1 MSTIINPTNINIYG
15 INYFIN
21 KFDNEKSV
29 DLINLEVLKET
40 FKVDYYYDSEENE
53 VVTTSLPAFTKLSY
67 NSKESIGDS
76 KLITNYNRPPLGPIE
91 NFCYCSFCNNLSPF
105 YHQEDCQNPENKS
118 LFLTIEGFYY
128 YVIQNPNYSGELESI
143 KEKWVNNELKQE
155 DLNKILL
162 IPNTVK
168 TNKDSKK
175 IKLDNT
181 FTNIQYYD
189 IIKIRGPSKL
199 AYTTATEKF
208 SNTIILSYEYANF
221 ESGNL
226 GNSEESE
233 TEKSKKV
240 SKTSIRISKN
250 GLINLIN
257 VPANEE
263 QQLILFTEITNR
275 IDVESVNMDTFNELA
290 SEYLET
296 DSELEKYE
304 IIKDISYI
312 HSLNSQFNL
321 WPIKNKYVLNFEKLS
336 NLISP
341 YDSSGRLITSDY
353 TEIIEQ
359 NGLQI
364 IKLKYGSSTL
374 KIINWEYS
382 IGKETRIQTT
392 TREEIKCIILPVP
405 GIKISLLLHKY
416 GTFQLSMSYCNTKDI
431 RNNICSQYVSPS
443 EIDLNKKYFEEVK
456 NIFSGI
462 ISENVDSVVSLNLSF
477 SEEDSK
483 QAKNTVSGNAPPKKP
498 GTTTEVCRSKDPRPG
513 FPSLR
518 PIPYSFKG
526 KCAETRQ
533 VMDPRG
539 VLGSD
544 GLYYPCCSA
553 KTSVTETEIKKYLIN
568 GFPRNEYEAE
578 EFGVNQYNDDKSG
591 ILVPG
596 STNIG
601 AITKALIRGQYRPI
615 EIIGYPGK
623 GKAPVKPKKFIVKI
637 LETEELVTI
646 DRENLLRDSRY
657 FPGLKSFNKNQLIKC
672 INNSLLTG
680 TSDSDST
687 IKLVNVE
694 NLSEIRELIGNLSIG
709 NLNNI
714 NNNSLNYLDFDIFT
728 EIKFYVASVP
738 SVPNNSEN
746 YYLYIN
752 GSNTYLVNNY
762 GSKINFELEQQITDK
777 IVFNGFYSKELNKYY
792 IFDILYYDK
801 YSIKNSINNSIT
813 FSEKIELFDELE
825 ANIINFENNM
835 EILEF
840 KENIIKSSA
849 EFIIEESDISLIFIP
864 EKMTHSYKVWSE
876 IENEKNEKNK
886 KVILQIIKRNKNYY
900 SLGFDNKLLSNLPIG
915 DITFSNI
922 FIPKKFIEENMLKLG
937 DYIEFEFDFNLQT
950 EEISTRILNPI
961 AKKDKPKY
969 DYSFVVNRILEI
981 LNPIRPSF
989 FLNNRLET
997 DYVWYLPED
1006 SILKYIDDKLP
1017 LIKI

>member
-1 MSTIINPTNINIYG
+1 MSTIVDPTSINIYG

-21 KFDNEKSV
+21 KFDNEKSA

-53 VVTTSLPAFTKLSY
+53 VVTTSIPAFTKLSY

-91 NFCYCSFCNNLSPF
+91 NFCYCSFCNNNSPF

-128 YVIQNPNYSGELESI
+128 YIIQNPKYSGELETI
-143 KEKWVNNELKQE
+143 KEKWIKNELKQE

-189 IIKIRGPSKL
+189 IVKIRGPSKL

-208 SNTIILSYEYANF
+208 SNTIILSYEYTNTS
-221 ESGNL
+221 EL
-226 GNSEESE
+226 GNYDDLEESE
-233 TEKSKKV
+233 KSNKV

-257 VPANEE
+257 LPANEE
-263 QQLILFTEITNR
+263 QQRILFTELTNR
-275 IDVESVNMDTFNELA
+275 IDPESINMDIFNELA
-290 SEYLET
+290 SEYIET
-296 DSELEKYE
+296 ESKLEKYE
-304 IIKDISYI
+304 IIKDISYA

-321 WPIKNKYVLNFEKLS
+321 WPIKNKYILNFEKLS
-336 NLISP
+336 NLVSP

-353 TEIIEQ
+353 TEIIDQ

-364 IKLKYGSSTL
+364 IKLKYGDSTI

-416 GTFQLSMSYCNTKDI
+416 GTFQLSMSYCNAKDI
-431 RNNICSQYVSPS
+431 RNNVCSQYVNPS
-443 EIDLNKKYFEEVK
+443 EIDLDKKYFEQIK
-456 NIFSGI
+456 KIFSGI

-526 KCAETRQ
+526 RCAETRQ
-533 VMDPRG
+533 IMDPRG

-553 KTSVTETEIKKYLIN
+553 KTSVTENEIKKYLIN

-601 AITKALIRGQYRPI
+601 AITKALIKGKYRPI
-615 EIIGYPGK
+615 QIIGYPEK

-637 LETEELVTI
+637 LETGELVTI
-646 DRENLLRDSRY
+646 DRINLLRDSRY

-672 INNSLLTG
+672 INNSLLASA
-680 TSDSDST
+680 SDSDST
-687 IKLVNVE
+687 IKLVNME
-694 NLSEIRELIGNLSIG
+694 NLNEIKDLIG
-709 NLNNI
+709 NLNN

-728 EIKFYVASVP
+728 EIKFFVASIP
-738 SVPNNSEN
+738 SVKNNTEN

-801 YSIKNSINNSIT
+801 YSINNSIT

-825 ANIINFENNM
+825 SNIINFENNI

-864 EKMTHSYKVWSE
+864 EKMTISYKVWSE
-876 IENEKNEKNK
+876 NENEINK

-900 SLGFDNKLLSNLPIG
+900 SLGFDNKLLTNLTIG
-915 DITFSNI
+915 DITFNNI
-922 FIPKKFIEENMLKLG
+922 FIPKKFIEENLIKLG

-950 EEISTRILNPI
+950 GEISTRILNPI
-961 AKKDKPKY
+961 SKKEKPTY
-969 DYSFVVNRILEI
+969 NYSFAVNKILEI
-981 LNPIRPSF
+981 LNPIKPSF
-989 FLNNRLET
+989 FLNNRLGT
-997 DYVWYLPED
+997 DYVWYLPD
-1006 SILKYIDDKLP
+1006 SSVLKFVDDKLP
-1017 LIKI
+1017 LIKV

>member
-1 MSTIINPTNINIYG
+1 MSTIINSTNINIYG

-21 KFDNEKSV
+21 KFDNENSA

-40 FKVDYYYDSEENE
+40 FEIDYKYDPGENE
-53 VVTTSLPAFTKLSY
+53 VVTSSLPSFTKLSY
-67 NSKESIGDS
+67 NSKESVGNS
-76 KLITNYNRPPLGPIE
+76 KLVTNYNRPPLGPIE
-91 NFCYCSFCNNLSPF
+91 NFCYCSFCNNLNPL
-105 YHQEDCQNPENKS
+105 YHQEDCQNPDNKS
-118 LFLTIEGFYY
+118 LFLTIEGLYY
-128 YVIQNPNYSGELESI
+128 YVIQNPNYTGELENI
-143 KEKWVNNELKQE
+143 KDKWVTNKLSQA

-168 TNKDSKK
+168 TNSESKK

-189 IIKIRGPSKL
+189 IVKIRGPSKL

-208 SNTIILSYEYANF
+208 SNTIILSYEYTVQSDN
-221 ESGNL
+221 ED
-226 GNSEESE
+226 EQ
-233 TEKSKKV
+233 KI

-257 VPANEE
+257 LPADEE
-263 QQLILFTEITNR
+263 KQKILFSEIVKR
-275 IDVESVNMDTFNELA
+275 IDPESVNIDLFNDIA
-290 SEYLET
+290 SEYF
-296 DSELEKYE
+296 DPPRELNSYE
-304 IIKDISYI
+304 LIKDISYI

-321 WPIKNKYVLNFEKLS
+321 WPIKNKYVLNFQKLS

-341 YDSSGRLITSDY
+341 YNSSGRLINGDY
-353 TEIIEQ
+353 TEVIEQ

-364 IKLKYGSSTL
+364 IKLKYGAASI

-382 IGKETRIQTT
+382 LGKETRIQTT
-392 TREEIKCIILPVP
+392 TREEIKCVILPIP

-416 GTFQLSMSYCNTKDI
+416 GTFQMSMSYCNAKDI
-431 RNNICSQYVSPS
+431 RNNVCSQYVNPN
-443 EIDLNKKYFEEVK
+443 EIDLSKKYLEEVK
-456 NIFSGI
+456 KIFSGI
-462 ISENVDSVVSLNLSF
+462 ISENVDSIVSLNLSF

-526 KCAETRQ
+526 NCAESRQ
-533 VMDPRG
+533 IMDPKG
-539 VLGSD
+539 VIGND

-553 KTSVTETEIKKYLIN
+553 KTSVTGNEMKKYLID

-601 AITKALIRGQYRPI
+601 AITKALINGDYKSI

-623 GKAPVKPKKFIVKI
+623 GKAPVKPKKFIVKN
-637 LETEELVTI
+637 LETSELITI
-646 DRENLLRDSRY
+646 NRENLLRDSRY
-657 FPGLKSFNKNQLIKC
+657 FPGLKSFNKNQLIQC

-680 TSDSDST
+680 ESKSNT
-687 IKLVNVE
+687 ITLVNVE
-694 NLSEIRELIGNLSIG
+694 SLREINELIET
-709 NLNNI
+709 LNKND
-714 NNNSLNYLDFDIFT
+714 NNSLNYLGFDIFY
-728 EIKFYVASVP
+728 EILFYVASIP
-738 SVPNNSEN
+738 SIPKNCEN
-746 YYLYIN
+746 YYFYIN
-752 GSNTYLVNNY
+752 GSNSYLINNY
-762 GSKINFELEQQITDK
+762 GSKIKFELEQQITDK
-777 IVFNGFYSKELNKYY
+777 IVFNGFYNKELNKYY

-801 YSIKNSINNSIT
+801 YSISNNIT
-813 FSEKIELFDELE
+813 FSEKIELFDEIE
-825 ANIINFENNM
+825 ANIINFESNI

-864 EKMTHSYKVWSE
+864 EKMSMNYKIWSE
-876 IENEKNEKNK
+876 VESSNDNI
-886 KVILQIIKRNKNYY
+886 VLQIIKRNKNYY
-900 SLGFDNKLLSNLPIG
+900 SLGYENKLINNLPIG
-915 DITFSNI
+915 DISFSNI
-922 FIPKKFIEENMLKLG
+922 FIPKKFIEDNLLKLG

-950 EEISTRILNPI
+950 GEISTRILIPNK
-961 AKKDKPKY
+961 KKDKPTY
-969 DYSFVVNRILEI
+969 NYSSVINNILEI
-981 LNPIRPSF
+981 LNPIKPSF
-989 FLNNRLET
+989 FLNNRLES

-1006 SILKYIDDKLP
+1006 SILKYVDDKLP
-1017 LIKI
+1017 LIKV